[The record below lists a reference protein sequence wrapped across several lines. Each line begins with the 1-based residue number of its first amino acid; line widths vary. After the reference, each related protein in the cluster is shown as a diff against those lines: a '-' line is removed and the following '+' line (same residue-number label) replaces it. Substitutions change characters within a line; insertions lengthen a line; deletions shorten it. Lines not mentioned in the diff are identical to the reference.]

1 MEDSSIHSFKE
12 KLDKE
17 YTWPSLYTFKFIVP
31 KGKEDEVKNLFSNH
45 TVKERASSQGN
56 YISITA
62 EVMVQSSD
70 RVVEYY
76 LEANKVEGIIAL

>member
-1 MEDSSIHSFKE
+1 MEGSSITSFKE

-17 YTWPSLYTFKFIVP
+17 YNWPSLYTFKFIVP

-45 TVKERASSQGN
+45 VTKEKSSSNGN